1 MGLVVGCVFWG
12 FFQVFFCV
20 FFPGG
25 NEVSRNRELVRRPYL
40 WTDSTL
46 WVLGVEFDKVGV
58 AVEEGR
64 GRNFVGGDGY
74 FFVRT
79 YRRRTPHCQNLR
91 LR

>member
-1 MGLVVGCVFWG
+1 MGF
-12 FFQVFFCV
+12 
-20 FFPGG
+20 
-25 NEVSRNRELVRRPYL
+25 
-40 WTDSTL
+40 
-46 WVLGVEFDKVGV
+46 GVEFDKVGV

>member
-1 MGLVVGCVFWG
+1 MRGGLVVGCVFWG

-46 WVLGVEFDKVGV
+46 WVLGLSLIRLV
-58 AVEEGR
+58 
-64 GRNFVGGDGY
+64 
-74 FFVRT
+74 
-79 YRRRTPHCQNLR
+79 LR
-91 LR
+91 LRREEGEISSVVMDIFLFVPTAVARRTAKT